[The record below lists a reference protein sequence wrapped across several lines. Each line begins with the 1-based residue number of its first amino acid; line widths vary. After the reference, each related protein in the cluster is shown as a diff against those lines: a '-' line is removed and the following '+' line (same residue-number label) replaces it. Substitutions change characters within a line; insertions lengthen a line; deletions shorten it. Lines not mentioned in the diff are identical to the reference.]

1 MDTQVLNQPVAPS
14 AAKIGGLRV
23 RLIGVSN
30 GYGVPP
36 VSSEGSAQ
44 AAQALRLADVGRGV
58 RRNRVECVWDASLAL
73 PQDEVSGLAREAALR
88 EICTRLEARI
98 VEAVSTVPTVPATS
112 TAALQSRV
120 FPVILSGDH
129 ATAEGAWRGVSATC
143 AGLPGLLWIDA
154 HLDAHTSLST
164 PSGNPHGM
172 PLAALL
178 GCMPNP
184 WNQSTPVIDARRTCV
199 FGARSFESEELKLLQ
214 AQGVRIFDI
223 EEIRQRGLAASFAE
237 ALAHVSPAESTPGIE
252 QPLQQPFGISL
263 DLDAVD
269 PLRARGVNT
278 PVVDGLEAEAL
289 IDALR
294 GLAYRPG
301 CVGFEVSE
309 YNPLADEDCQTAL
322 LVERLLESLTLPD
335 DASLMACEQHHGAH
349 NYAPLPVVLTRGL
362 GCYVWDGAG
371 RRYLDM
377 MSAYSAVS
385 FGHAHPRLVAALT
398 LQAQR
403 LAVTSRAYYND
414 RLPLLLAR
422 LTGLF
427 GYEAA
432 LPVNTGLEA
441 VETALKAARKW
452 GHQVK
457 GIAEDQ
463 AQIIACHGNFHGRS
477 IAITGLS
484 SEPQYRRGFGPFP
497 PGLLQIPYGD
507 AAALEAAITPE
518 TAAFLVEPIQGE
530 AGIVVPP
537 AGYLRACADIC
548 QRHNVLLICDEVQTG
563 LARTGQ
569 LLAAW
574 HEGVRPDGVI
584 LGKALGGGLL
594 PVSAFLADRRV
605 MDVFRPGDHG
615 STFGGNALAAAVAL
629 EAIDLLETLEL
640 AERATQLGAHLL
652 QRLHALQSPLVKD
665 IRGRGLLV
673 GIELHPQRADAH
685 AICLKLLERGILSK
699 DTHGTVIRI
708 APPLV
713 ITQDEL
719 DAGIEVIAAVL
730 REPPTHLLPRS
741 L

>member
-1 MDTQVLNQPVAPS
+1 MDRRVLA
-14 AAKIGGLRV
+14 V

-36 VSSEGSAQ
+36 VSSDASAQ
-44 AAQALRLADVGRGV
+44 AAQALQRADVGRGV
-58 RRNRVECVWDASLAL
+58 RRNRVACVWDELLDL
-73 PQDEVSGLAREAALR
+73 PEDEVSGWARETALR
-88 EICTRLEARI
+88 ALCTRLAAH
-98 VEAVSTVPTVPATS
+98 VEA
-112 TAALQSRV
+112 AAQNGT

-129 ATAEGAWRGVSATC
+129 ATAEGAWRGISATC
-143 AGLPGLLWIDA
+143 AVLPGLLWIDA

-184 WNQSTPVIDARRTCV
+184 WNQATPVIDARRTCV

-214 AQGVRIFDI
+214 VLGVRIFGI
-223 EEIRQRGLAASFAE
+223 EEIRQRGMAESFAD
-237 ALAHVSPAESTPGIE
+237 ALAHVRGLHGHE
-252 QPLQQPFGISL
+252 QPYGISL

-269 PLRARGVNT
+269 PLLARGVNT
-278 PVVDGLEAEAL
+278 PVSGGLEAEAL

-294 GLAYRPG
+294 GLAHQAD

-309 YNPLADEDCQTAL
+309 YNPLVDEDCQTAL
-322 LVERLLESLTLPD
+322 LVERLLESLTLPA
-335 DASLMACEQHHGAH
+335 DADLMAMEQAYGAH
-349 NYAPLPVVLTRGL
+349 NYAPLPVVLTRGA
-362 GCYVWDGAG
+362 GCYVWDGGG

-385 FGHAHPRLVAALT
+385 FGHGHPRLVAALT

-403 LAVTSRAYYND
+403 LSVTSRAYAND

-422 LTGLF
+422 LSELF
-427 GYEAA
+427 GYESA

-457 GIAEDQ
+457 GIRADQ
-463 AQIIACHGNFHGRS
+463 AQIIACRGNFHGRS

-484 SEPQYRRGFGPFP
+484 SEPQYRQGFGPYP
-497 PGLLQIPYGD
+497 PGLVQIAYGD

-530 AGIVVPP
+530 AGIIVPP
-537 AGYLRACADIC
+537 AGYLRASADIC

-563 LARTGQ
+563 LGRTGK

-574 HEGVRPDGVI
+574 HENVRPDGVI

-629 EAIDLLETLEL
+629 EALELLETLGL

-652 QRLHALQSPLVKD
+652 QRLRATHFPAVRE

-673 GIELHPQRADAH
+673 GIELDPQRADAH
-685 AICLKLLERGILSK
+685 EVCLKLLERGVLSK

-719 DAGIEVIAAVL
+719 DAGVDVLMAVL
-730 REPPTHLLPRS
+730 AGY
-741 L
+741 